1 MTLLTNAQ
9 IVVMTWIQ
17 VINYLYRQTRQDRRT
32 MADRSEKCGQVVFI
46 HSFIHSF
53 ILYLFYYRLWLP

>member
-9 IVVMTWIQ
+9 ILVMSWIQ

-53 ILYLFYYRLWLP
+53 IHFISFLL